1 MTPQEYQDQG
11 YKLSANVSQTQI
23 NQAEEDVKVAYIV
36 PSIGSE
42 LPEVMTDAQRNAVMA
57 LAFLRLSQNNMTVT
71 RSGAKAKN
79 VAESSSVWLEQGLQ
93 EQARRCHFYLLVLQ
107 KQAGQTGV
115 KLDDICGIYF
125 KTNFFY
131 D

>member
-1 MTPQEYQDQG
+1 MTPQEYQEQG
-11 YKLSANVSQTQI
+11 YKLSANISQTQI
-23 NQAEEDVKVAYIV
+23 DQAEEDIKAAYIV
-36 PSIGSE
+36 PSIGGDLADE
-42 LPEVMTDAQRNAVMA
+42 MTDEQRNAVMA

-93 EQARRCHFYLLVLQ
+93 EQARRCHFCLEVLQ
-107 KQAGQTGV
+107 KQAQQTMV
-115 KLDDICGIYF
+115 QVDDICGIYF

>member
-23 NQAEEDVKVAYIV
+23 DQAEEDVKAAYIV
-36 PSIGSE
+36 PSIGGD

-93 EQARRCHFYLLVLQ
+93 EQARRCHFYLVVLQ
-107 KQAGQTGV
+107 KQAQQTRV
-115 KLDDICGIYF
+115 RVDDICGIYF
-125 KTNFFY
+125 ETNFFH